1 MCRLTKLRPHRK
13 QKRRA
18 CTRGVGETARKTVTA
33 GCNRG
38 REDEGISRGR
48 MQCRVSLSRSLLHPT
63 GPVASCL
70 LFAANNAAVF
80 NKMLPYSP
88 GHKANINYEGACRGH
103 DEEKK
108 MVLTGTHRPHPNLFP
123 VFLSSALSAAPS
135 PSPFLPLPFDRGE
148 GKRVPAFRQ
157 TIKVVGLN

>member
-18 CTRGVGETARKTVTA
+18 RTRGVGETARKTVTA
-33 GCNRG
+33 VATGGGKTREFRG
-38 REDEGISRGR
+38 DV
-48 MQCRVSLSRSLLHPT
+48 CRVSLSRSLLHPT